1 MIINLIL
8 QMGKYVTERLSDLS
22 NTMQHVSDKKR
33 PELLTQNQTQFSNV
47 QGRSLAAKPEMGTRV
62 SEATV

>member
-1 MIINLIL
+1 MIISLIL

-33 PELLTQNQTQFSNV
+33 LELLIPKPDEFSSV
-47 QGRSLAAKPEMGTRV
+47 
-62 SEATV
+62 